1 MCVCVCLS
9 VCLCLCLWVCGCV
22 GVWVCMSECM
32 YVYERI
38 MQALS
43 QLLEDPEVHVAQ
55 AAKEALTALRKGI

>member
-1 MCVCVCLS
+1 
-9 VCLCLCLWVCGCV
+9 
-22 GVWVCMSECM
+22 M